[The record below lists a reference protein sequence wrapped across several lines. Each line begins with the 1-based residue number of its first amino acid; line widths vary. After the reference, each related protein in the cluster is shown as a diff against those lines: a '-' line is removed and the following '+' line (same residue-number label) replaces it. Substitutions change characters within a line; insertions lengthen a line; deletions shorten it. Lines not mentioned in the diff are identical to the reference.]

1 MPFNRNYINHVFPEK
16 KVEVEKGRLAFF
28 SKTIGETNPIY
39 FDEMAAHD
47 KGHPSLLVPPT
58 FLFSLS
64 IEGET
69 FTEKYGPLG
78 MDLSKLL
85 HGAQDF
91 NYYGLAYAGDN
102 LTFQAK
108 IIDIFSKKDG
118 ALDFFIEETTV
129 KNQNGSL
136 IATLKQTYIMRE
148 G

>member
-1 MPFNRNYINHVFPEK
+1 MPFNRDYINHIFPEK
-16 KVEVEKGRLAFF
+16 KVEIEKGRLAFF

-39 FDEMAAHD
+39 FDETEAHK

-69 FTEKYGPLG
+69 LPEKYGPLG

-91 NYYGLAYAGDN
+91 NYYSLAYAGDN
-102 LTFQAK
+102 LVFQAK

-118 ALDFFIEETTV
+118 ALDFLIEETMV
-129 KNQNGSL
+129 KNQHHSK

-148 G
+148 R

>member
-1 MPFNRNYINHVFPEK
+1 MPFNRNYIDHVYPEK
-16 KVEVEKGRLAFF
+16 KVEIEKGRLVFF

-39 FDEMAAHD
+39 FDEMEAHN

-69 FTEKYGPLG
+69 LTEKFGPLG
-78 MDLSKLL
+78 MELSKLL

-91 NYYGLAYAGDN
+91 NYHGLAYAGDN
-102 LTFQAK
+102 LSFQAR

-118 ALDFFIEETTV
+118 ALDFLIEETIV
-129 KNQNGSL
+129 KNQHDSQ

-148 G
+148 R

>member
-1 MPFNRNYINHVFPEK
+1 M
-16 KVEVEKGRLAFF
+16 
-28 SKTIGETNPIY
+28 
-39 FDEMAAHD
+39 
-47 KGHPSLLVPPT
+47 PPT

-91 NYYGLAYAGDN
+91 NYYGSAYAGDN

-108 IIDIFSKKDG
+108 IIDIFSKKM
-118 ALDFFIEETTV
+118 AHWIFL
-129 KNQNGSL
+129 
-136 IATLKQTYIMRE
+136 LKRQQLKIRM
-148 G
+148 GHI

>member
-1 MPFNRNYINHVFPEK
+1 MPFNRNYIKYVFPEK
-16 KVEVEKGRLAFF
+16 KVEVEKGRLVFF

-39 FDEMAAHD
+39 FDETEAHS

-64 IEGET
+64 IEGEK
-69 FTEKYGPLG
+69 FSEKYGPLG

-91 NYYGLAYAGDN
+91 DYYGSTYAGDN

-108 IIDIFSKKDG
+108 IVDMFSKKDG
-118 ALDFFIEETTV
+118 ALDFLIEETIV
-129 KNQNGSL
+129 KNQNDL
-136 IATLKQTYIMRE
+136 HVATLKQTYIMKE

>member
-1 MPFNRNYINHVFPEK
+1 
-16 KVEVEKGRLAFF
+16 
-28 SKTIGETNPIY
+28 
-39 FDEMAAHD
+39 MAAHD

-91 NYYGLAYAGDN
+91 NYYGSAYAGDH

-118 ALDFFIEETTV
+118 ALDFLIEETKSRKSEWV
-129 KNQNGSL
+129 
-136 IATLKQTYIMRE
+136 TYSYTEANLHNERGMRCL
-148 G
+148 

>member
-1 MPFNRNYINHVFPEK
+1 
-16 KVEVEKGRLAFF
+16 
-28 SKTIGETNPIY
+28 
-39 FDEMAAHD
+39 
-47 KGHPSLLVPPT
+47 
-58 FLFSLS
+58 
-64 IEGET
+64 
-69 FTEKYGPLG
+69 

-91 NYYGLAYAGDN
+91 NYYGSAYAGDH

-118 ALDFFIEETTV
+118 ALDFLIEETKV
-129 KNQNGSL
+129 ENQNGSH

>member
-69 FTEKYGPLG
+69 FTEKYIAQYGLIKT
-78 MDLSKLL
+78 LTR
-85 HGAQDF
+85 AQD
-91 NYYGLAYAGDN
+91 
-102 LTFQAK
+102 LTIMAQLMQA
-108 IIDIFSKKDG
+108 II
-118 ALDFFIEETTV
+118 
-129 KNQNGSL
+129 
-136 IATLKQTYIMRE
+136 
-148 G
+148 